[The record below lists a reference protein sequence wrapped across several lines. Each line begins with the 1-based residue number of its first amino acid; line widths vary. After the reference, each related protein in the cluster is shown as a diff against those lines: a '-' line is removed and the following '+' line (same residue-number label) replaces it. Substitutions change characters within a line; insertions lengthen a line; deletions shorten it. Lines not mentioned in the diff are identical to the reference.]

1 MLQFMLGFVMSLVR
15 CLTRGWFT
23 VKVPNVAPKTKSI
36 YRRLGWAATRF
47 GLLTRRYR
55 PVA

>member
-1 MLQFMLGFVMSLVR
+1 MMSFMLGFVMSLVR

>member
-1 MLQFMLGFVMSLVR
+1 MLGFVMSLVR

-36 YRRLGWAATRF
+36 NRRLGWAATRF